1 MAQDELE
8 RTGVPATDAAAQS
21 RRALGNVTLA
31 RDDARAI
38 WIAPSIDSIRQ
49 DVAYAMRSLRK
60 NTAFSLALILVSAL
74 GIGTTTAVFGLLDV
88 LMYKPLPVFASERL
102 VYLKDP
108 SFPTPSFP
116 RCVSAAARYFR
127 RSSPGRSRR

>member
-1 MAQDELE
+1 MPRIFRRLLYLLRRHDLEAELREEIECHRAMAQDELE
-8 RTGVPATDAAAQS
+8 RTGVPAADAAAQS
-21 RRALGNVTLA
+21 RRALGNSTLA
-31 RDDARAI
+31 REDARAI

-88 LMYKPLPVFASERL
+88 SCTSRCRYMLPS
-102 VYLKDP
+102 
-108 SFPTPSFP
+108 
-116 RCVSAAARYFR
+116 VS
-127 RSSPGRSRR
+127 ST